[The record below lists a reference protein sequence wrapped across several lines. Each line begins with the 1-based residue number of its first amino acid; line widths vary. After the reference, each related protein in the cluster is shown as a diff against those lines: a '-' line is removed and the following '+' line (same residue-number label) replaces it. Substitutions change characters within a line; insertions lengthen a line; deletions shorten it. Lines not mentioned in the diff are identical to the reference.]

1 MDEIYSYGMLTAS
14 TVMFGFMFF
23 FKDIFRRNYGSGLKA
38 TFVMSLGGNIVG
50 AAVLLLIK
58 SDLALEFTPFAFIMA
73 FCSTANGLLFSF
85 CSLKALGKINLSL
98 YSLFS
103 MLGGMALPF
112 LSGILFHGEPFTVG
126 KAVCFVVITLA
137 LLMTIE
143 KGEKKGNILFYLG
156 VFTFNGMSGVISKLY
171 QALPFDK
178 ISPTG
183 YSVLKSIT
191 SLTVCLVVLYFLRK
205 DKRKLNWS
213 CIVAMGGSGILSHL
227 GNWLLQVSLVT
238 LPASAQ
244 YPFVTGGTMIV
255 STVISMFTDKKPSKK
270 EICAVCLSFVGLVLF
285 FVIPEIKIF

>member
-1 MDEIYSYGMLTAS
+1 MNELYSYGMLSAS

-50 AAVLLLIK
+50 TTILLLIK
-58 SDLALEFTPFAFIMA
+58 GFSFEFSPFALIMA
-73 FCSTANGLLFSF
+73 LCSTVNGLLFSF

-112 LSGILFHGEPFTVG
+112 MSGILFHGEPFTVG

-143 KGEKKGNILFYLG
+143 KGEKKGNILYYLG

-183 YSVLKSIT
+183 YSVLKAMT
-191 SLTVCLVVLYFLRK
+191 SFTICLLVLFFLRK

-213 CIVAMGGSGILSHL
+213 CIFAIGGSGILSHL

-238 LPASAQ
+238 LHASAQ

-270 EICAVCLSFVGLVLF
+270 EICAVCLSFIGLVLF